1 MIRGVLPGF
10 LVFAAFAQTPP
21 PEGQF
26 RVGFDQRGI
35 TSLKYAGDKYDTEYI
50 AAEQTLGAVRVRY
63 KMGDNEWRQFST
75 TDASN
80 KYQPLRSIPS
90 RQVVKELAFTL
101 NPQDWRRNEYYAD
114 LELTERFRVEPAAMY
129 WTIFL
134 RNPTHKPI
142 VLGDVFLP
150 LPFNMDKR
158 WDKKISYEE
167 RLVQHQWISGH
178 ASWVYWMRPNGVG
191 PYLVM
196 TPVAACPL
204 FEPQRSEMNFA
215 PGKLEYADRGGVYIL
230 SGRRGEEDRA
240 RGGTWRQPQTMV
252 TLAPANSQRDGVT
265 YAFKFQWA
273 KDYDGVRDILYRE
286 GLLDVNVV
294 PGMTVPLGLDALV
307 SIRTKSAI
315 ASVDPEFPQQ
325 TRLESLGEKT
335 PGTHLYKVTF
345 SKLGENKLTVHFGR
359 KQYAVLEFFVTEPLV
374 TVIRKRAAFI
384 SAHQQHRDPGKWW
397 NGLFSE
403 WDMVKKVLRSPED
416 RDGLADYILASDD
429 PALCKAPFV
438 AMKNVDYPVASEIE
452 SVEYYLKN
460 FVWGKLQMTDK
471 EKYPYGIYGI
481 DNWKINRESKPQDR
495 YGWVDHVWRPYDYPH
510 VISLY
515 WSMYQIAGYYPEL
528 VHYLTKEEYLE
539 RAYGTALAFYTYPKQ
554 IANWSTNEL
563 GHYNEL
569 VIPKIIGE
577 LEAAGQKEKAA
588 TLRRYWESKIE
599 YFVNDQPDL
608 FYSEYPFDPT
618 AFESTGAFAHYAIE
632 ELKKPAGSLKV
643 KPADVERF
651 VQEQLACNMATRGYL
666 EPAYWQLG
674 VEGNMRYMSQMGGWS
689 ILDYGLYYAKDPYP
703 YLRLGYASILS
714 SWALVNSGTPET
726 NYGFFYPGKDNDGAA
741 GSAFVPQSYGANW
754 FGKSQP
760 RGPWQYSGE
769 IDLGFMGGL
778 RGAATVVA
786 DDPVFGLI
794 AYGGRLARR
803 GRQIEVTPQDGINR
817 RFHIITDRQ
826 RFHLLL
832 ERDGFAAGQP
842 LRFDD
847 DLREISFTLENRD
860 SDPAREHRTA
870 LSASGL
876 PAGAYAVE
884 AGGRVIANLAG
895 SGTVELTVR
904 GNEGIPVSL
913 RRVN

>member
-10 LVFAAFAQTPP
+10 LVFAAFAQAPP
-21 PEGQF
+21 PAGQF
-26 RVGFDQRGI
+26 RVEFDQHGV
-35 TSLKYAGDKYDTEYI
+35 TSLRYAGDKFDTEYI
-50 AAEQTLGAVRVRY
+50 AGEQTLGTVRVRY
-63 KMGDNEWRQFST
+63 KMGDNDWRQFST

-150 LPFNMDKR
+150 LPFNMNKR

-196 TPVAACPL
+196 TPLATCPL

-325 TRLESLGEKT
+325 TRLESLGAKI
-335 PGTHLYKVTF
+335 PGTHVYRVTF
-345 SKLGENKLTVHFGR
+345 SKLGENKLTVNFGR

-438 AMKNVDYPVASEIE
+438 AMKNVDYPAASEIE

-460 FVWGKLQMTDK
+460 FVWGKLQMTDQ
-471 EKYPYGIYGI
+471 EKYPYAVYGI

-510 VISLY
+510 VICLY
-515 WSMYQIAGYYPEL
+515 WSMYQVAKYYPEL
-528 VHYLTKEEYLE
+528 VHYLTRDEYLE
-539 RAYGTALAFYTYPKQ
+539 RAYGTALAFYRYPKQ

-569 VIPKIIGE
+569 VVVELIRE
-577 LEAAGQKEKAA
+577 LEATGRKEQAA
-588 TLRRYWESKIE
+588 ALRKYWESKVE

-632 ELKKPAGSLKV
+632 ELKKPATTLKV
-643 KPADVERF
+643 KPADLDRF
-651 VQEQLACNMATRGYL
+651 VQEQLACNISTRGYL

-689 ILDYGLYYAKDPYP
+689 ILDYGLYYAKNPYP
-703 YLRLGYASILS
+703 YLRLGYAAILS
-714 SWALVNSGTPET
+714 SWALVNSGTSET
-726 NYGFFYPGKDNDGAA
+726 NYGFFYPGKENDGAA
-741 GSAFVPQSYGANW
+741 GSAFVPQAYGGNW

-778 RGAATVVA
+778 RAAATVVA
-786 DDPVFGLI
+786 DDPIFGLI

-803 GRQIEVTPQDGINR
+803 GKQIEVVPEDGVNR
-817 RFHIITDRQ
+817 RFHLVNSRQ
-826 RFHLLL
+826 RLHLLL
-832 ERDGFAAGQP
+832 ERDGFAAGRP
-842 LRFDD
+842 VRFDE
-847 DLREISFTLENRD
+847 DLRGISFTLENRD

-870 LSASGL
+870 LSISGL
-876 PAGAYAVE
+876 PAGVYAVE
-884 AGGRVIANLAG
+884 AGGRAIATIEG
-895 SGTVELTVR
+895 GGGVELPVR
-904 GNEGIPVSL
+904 GDGVQVSV